1 MKKFM
6 NVIVKTVG
14 IIVLSF
20 IALIVVIA
28 TVNGLSGNTESKTE
42 SNQTKTESSKHEKTS
57 SPVETKK
64 IMTQDEYDNLQV
76 GNVLN
81 GIGGANMDDIV
92 KTYKQTGVSTST
104 QVGDLTMKTISIA
117 GENNSVISLSF
128 YSQQDGSYL
137 LSTKT
142 SFSY

>member
-6 NVIVKTVG
+6 NGLFKTVG
-14 IIVLSF
+14 IVVLSF
-20 IALIVVIA
+20 IALLFVIA
-28 TVNGLSGNTESKTE
+28 TVNGLNGNTGTKTE
-42 SNQTKTESSKHEKTS
+42 NKQVKTESSKQAKSWE
-57 SPVETKK
+57 PAETKK

-104 QVGDLTMKTISIA
+104 QVGNLTMKTISIA

-128 YSQQDGSYL
+128 YSQADGSYL
-137 LSTKT
+137 LSTKS

>member
-1 MKKFM
+1 M
-6 NVIVKTVG
+6 NGIVETVG
-14 IIVLSF
+14 IAVLVF

-28 TVNGLSGNTESKTE
+28 TVNGLNGNTESKTE
-42 SNQTKTESSKHEKTS
+42 NKQFKTS
-57 SPVETKK
+57 SSKDKEPVETKK

-128 YSQQDGSYL
+128 YSQADGSYL
-137 LSTKT
+137 LSAKS

>member
-6 NVIVKTVG
+6 NGLFKVVG
-14 IIVLSF
+14 IVVLSF
-20 IALIVVIA
+20 IALLFVIA
-28 TVNGLSGNTESKTE
+28 TVNEFTGNTGAKPEN
-42 SNQTKTESSKHEKTS
+42 NQVTTSASQSSKSET
-57 SPVETKK
+57 PVETKK

-128 YSQQDGSYL
+128 YSQADGSYL
-137 LSTKT
+137 LSTKS

>member
-1 MKKFM
+1 M
-6 NVIVKTVG
+6 NGIVETVG
-14 IIVLSF
+14 IAVLVF

-28 TVNGLSGNTESKTE
+28 TVNGLNGNTESKTE
-42 SNQTKTESSKHEKTS
+42 NKQVKTESSKQVKSDQPT
-57 SPVETKK
+57 ETKK
-64 IMTQDEYDNLQV
+64 NMTQDEYDNLQV
-76 GNVLN
+76 GNALN

-92 KTYKQTGVSTST
+92 KTYKQTCVSTST

-128 YSQQDGSYL
+128 YSQADDSYL
-137 LSTKT
+137 LSAKS